1 MSSVL
6 ESLNKD
12 RIKTIDVLANT
23 TDQKLEQLN
32 VSLDI
37 IEEIR
42 TRVKYTGLRTA
53 KQFDKEQSC
62 DLPAKSCEL

>member
-23 TDQKLEQLN
+23 TDEKLEQLN
-32 VSLDI
+32 VSPDI

-53 KQFDKEQSC
+53 KQIDKE
-62 DLPAKSCEL
+62 

>member
-23 TDQKLEQLN
+23 TDEKLEQLN
-32 VSLDI
+32 VSPDI

-42 TRVKYTGLRTA
+42 MRVKYTGLRTA
-53 KQFDKEQSC
+53 KQIDKE
-62 DLPAKSCEL
+62 

>member
-53 KQFDKEQSC
+53 KQIDKEHSC